1 MTTHGPRHVRRAPF
15 VLRPVFVALVVLV
28 AGACNKKAPPP
39 RSTPVVAVARA
50 LRGPLPYVLNAP
62 GQVEPARTVAVQSQV
77 SGMLT
82 RVAFNEG
89 DEVQQGQVLFEVD
102 PRPFRA
108 ELTRVTS
115 NLARDSANYA
125 QAKLTVDRYAA
136 LAKDGYATKEQI
148 DQINSTA
155 AALAATLEAD
165 RASVEAAKLAV
176 EQSTIRAPISG
187 RTGVISLR
195 AGNLVRAS
203 AEPALVTINEVRPI
217 MVKFAIPDREFAEM
231 RQRAG
236 VSRALEVMVR
246 PGTASDTVPAIIGR
260 LAFVDNAIDQ
270 ATGAVTLKARV
281 SNTDGALWPG
291 QFVKLELELSV
302 DSNAVT
308 VPTQAV
314 VTSQTGTF
322 VYVVDGESKARRTQV
337 KVGRTSGFVTVI
349 DSGLVGGETV
359 ITDGQTRLNDGSKV
373 EIRTIGRG
381 GQAGDADA
389 ARSVRR
395 DSMGSESGSGAP
407 ANGAAGTGAAGTG
420 AAGTGAPGR
429 GRGRG
434 GN

>member
-1 MTTHGPRHVRRAPF
+1 MRRPHF

-28 AGACNKKAPPP
+28 AGACDKKTPPP
-39 RSTPVVAVARA
+39 RSTPVVAVAQA
-50 LRGPLPYVLNAP
+50 HRGPLPYVLNAP

-89 DEVQQGQVLFEVD
+89 DEVKQGQVLFEVD

-108 ELTRVTS
+108 ELARVTS

-155 AALAATLEAD
+155 AALAATVEAD

-231 RQRAG
+231 RRRAG
-236 VSRALEVMVR
+236 VSSALEVMVR
-246 PGTASDTVPAIIGR
+246 PGTASDTVAPIVGR
-260 LAFVDNAIDQ
+260 LAFVDNTIDQ

-322 VYVVDGESKARRTQV
+322 VYVVDGESKAKRTQV

-359 ITDGQTRLNDGSKV
+359 ITDGQTRLNDGAKV
-373 EIRTIGRG
+373 EIRTVGSGGR
-381 GQAGDADA
+381 AGDADA
-389 ARSVRR
+389 PRAVGGDSAR
-395 DSMGSESGSGAP
+395 GGARGTGLP
-407 ANGAAGTGAAGTG
+407 GTGAKGPGT
-420 AAGTGAPGR
+420 
-429 GRGRG
+429 GRG